1 MQSFGVKYRPTQF
14 DTVVGQESV
23 VKILKQ
29 QLLTKSFKNAYIFSG
44 ASGSGKTTCARIFAN
59 EINNHQGNPIEIDAA
74 SNNGV
79 DNVRQIS
86 DSASARALDSEYKI
100 YIIDECHVL
109 TNQAWNA
116 FLKTIEE
123 TPKYTIFIF
132 CTTDPQ
138 KIPDTIKNRCMRFN
152 FTRIPAY
159 QIKSRLEYVCQQ
171 EGFTNYLDACDYI
184 SRICKGEM
192 RNALSLLET
201 CADYSTDFSIDNV
214 VKAIGNFSYDTYFK
228 LINAIIDG
236 DITQSF
242 DIIANI
248 YNNGNDLLYF
258 IVSFLD
264 FVLDVAKYTLCQDI
278 NITKLPQSEIEHLKF
293 TTSINDASKY
303 FLYITDKLLELKNM
317 LKNDTDVKSTIEVM
331 FTQMCRL
338 L

>member
-1 MQSFGVKYRPTQF
+1 MKSLGVKYRPQ
-14 DTVVGQESV
+14 DWDQVVGQESA

-29 QLLTKSFKNAYIFSG
+29 QLFVNSFKNAYIFSG

-59 EINNHQGNPIEIDAA
+59 EINQHKGSPIEIDAA

-79 DNVRQIS
+79 ENVRQIA
-86 DSASARALDSEYKI
+86 DNANARALDAEYKI
-100 YIIDECHVL
+100 YIIDEAHSL
-109 TNQAWNA
+109 SNQAWQA

-171 EGFTNYLDACDYI
+171 EGFTNYQDACDYI

-201 CADYSTDFSIDNV
+201 CADYSTDFSINNV
-214 VKAIGNFSYDTYFK
+214 ISALGNFSYDTYFT
-228 LINAIIDG
+228 LTNAIIDG
-236 DITQSF
+236 DIKTALGVVSE
-242 DIIANI
+242 I
-248 YNNGNDLLYF
+248 YVSGNDLSHF
-258 IVSFLD
+258 VVSYLD
-264 FVLDVAKYTLCQDI
+264 FVLDITKYIICQDI
-278 NITKLPQSEIEHLKF
+278 KVTKLPITVEDQLKF
-293 TTSINDASKY
+293 ATGINDASKY
-303 FLYITDKLLELKNM
+303 YLYITDKLLELKNM
-317 LKNDTDVKSTIEVM
+317 IKGDTDVKSTIEVM
-331 FTQMCRL
+331 ITQMCRL
-338 L
+338 I